1 MYFIETLSYHI
12 EKYPEMQAIDF
23 IKLAF
28 QCEFGAGHFI
38 SDTAAAYRYF
48 IDEAKITPKS
58 RTVNTVEMLGEKFV
72 RINFAS
78 YSEGNK
84 FTDDVFNL
92 FLKTANEKCGSADG
106 FIKRLSTIEKH
117 LRNTGSEIS
126 LKEVVS
132 EYENGK
138 EIRPVSHSETYRN
151 KYLPHYRVV
160 KREFFDNFAKTKLMN
175 EKERLFFIL

>member
-1 MYFIETLSYHI
+1 MEFIETLKYHI
-12 EKYPEMQAIDF
+12 EKYPKMQVTDL

-48 IDEAKITPKS
+48 IDEAKITPKT

-78 YSEGNK
+78 YSESNK

-151 KYLPHYRVV
+151 EYLPHYRVV
-160 KREFFDNFAKTKLMN
+160 KREFFDNFARNTLLG
-175 EKERLFFIL
+175 KEPYLNGF